1 MNMTVG
7 EISSACGGELLCGD
21 SNTVITS
28 VSTDSRK
35 ISPGTLFVPIKG
47 ERTDA
52 HDFIGAAFEAGASA
66 SLTQEHSRMEDSHAW
81 IRVTDTV
88 DALQRIA
95 SAYRKRF
102 RIPFVGITG
111 SVGKTTTKEMVALAL
126 SAKFNVM
133 KTEGNFNSQ
142 IGLPLTMFRLT
153 DKHEAAVIEMG
164 MSNFGEMERLAQ
176 IAAPD
181 YAVVTN
187 IGISHIEQLKTQQNI
202 RKEKLHI
209 TDRFHQ
215 GSVLFLNGD
224 DELLAEL
231 RGTLDTKIVYFG
243 TKPWCDFRAED
254 IQSESG
260 STTFTLFT
268 PETSAKVQIPAL
280 GMHNVINAL
289 AGLAVAQTL
298 GVPLDGAIKK
308 LAEYQPLAMRQQIH
322 SINGMTVIDDSYN
335 ASPDSIR
342 SSVDVLCSFHSGKR
356 VAVLADM
363 LELGEFSQ
371 QAHYNVGV
379 YAAQAGVDVLITVGE
394 RAEQI
399 AKGAQSVQADI
410 TCSICKS
417 NEEALQKL
425 QPLLASGDAVLV
437 KGSRGM
443 HTDQIVKTLLS
454 SC

>member
-1 MNMTVG
+1 MKMTVSEVAG
-7 EISSACGGELLCGD
+7 ACGGELLCGD
-21 SNTVITS
+21 PDTVITS

-35 ISPGTLFVPIKG
+35 VGPGTLFVPIKG

-52 HDFIGAAFEAGASA
+52 HSFIDAVFAAGASA
-66 SLTQEHSRMEDSHAW
+66 SLTQEHSRMDDSHAW
-81 IRVTDTV
+81 IRVPDTV
-88 DALQRIA
+88 AALQRVA

-126 SAKFNVM
+126 SAKMNVM

-153 DKHEAAVIEMG
+153 DEHEAAVIEMG

-202 RKEKLHI
+202 RREKLHI
-209 TDRFHQ
+209 TDHFHK

-231 RGTLDTKIVYFG
+231 RGKLDAKIVCFG
-243 TKPWCDFRAED
+243 TKSWCDFRAEN
-254 IQSESG
+254 IEFEAG
-260 STTFTLFT
+260 STVFTLLT
-268 PETSAKVQIPAL
+268 PETSAKVRIPAL
-280 GMHNVINAL
+280 GMHNVTNAL
-289 AGLAVAQTL
+289 AGLAVAHTL
-298 GVPLDGAIKK
+298 GVPLGGAIKK
-308 LAEYQPLAMRQQIH
+308 LAEYKPLAMRQQIH
-322 SINGMTVIDDSYN
+322 SVNGMTVIDDSYN

-363 LELGEFSQ
+363 LELGELSQ
-371 QAHYNVGV
+371 QAHNSVGV

-399 AKGAQSVQADI
+399 AKGAQSVKPDI
-410 TCSICKS
+410 ICYICENNDEAIKKLKS
-417 NEEALQKL
+417 
-425 QPLLASGDAVLV
+425 LLTFGDAVLV

-443 HTDQIVKTLLS
+443 HTDQIVKALL
-454 SC
+454 

>member
-7 EISSACGGELLCGD
+7 EICRACGGELLCGNPD
-21 SNTVITS
+21 TVITS
-28 VSTDSRK
+28 VSTDSRN
-35 ISPGTLFVPIKG
+35 IAPGTLFVPIKG

-52 HDFIGAAFEAGASA
+52 HNFIGAAFESGASA
-66 SLTQEHSRMEDSHAW
+66 SLTQEHSQMEDNHAW
-81 IRVTDTV
+81 IRVTNTV
-88 DALQRIA
+88 EALQQIA

-102 RIPFVGITG
+102 CIPFVGITG

-126 SAKFNVM
+126 SAKLNVM

-142 IGLPLTMFRLT
+142 IGLPLTMFRL
-153 DKHEAAVIEMG
+153 KEEHEAAVIEMG
-164 MSNFGEMERLAQ
+164 MSNFGEMARLAQ

-202 RKEKLHI
+202 RSEKLHI

-215 GSVLFLNGD
+215 GSVLLLNGD

-231 RGTLDTKIVYFG
+231 RGELDAKIVYFG
-243 TKPWCDFRAED
+243 TKPWCDFRAEH
-254 IQSESG
+254 IESEAG

-268 PETSAKVQIPAL
+268 PETSARVRIPTL

-322 SINGMTVIDDSYN
+322 SVNGMTIIDDSYN

-371 QAHYNVGV
+371 QAHYDVGA
-379 YAAQAGVDVLITVGE
+379 YAAQAGVDVLITVGT

-399 AKGAQSVQADI
+399 AKGTQSVKPDM
-410 TCSICKS
+410 TCFICTS
-417 NEEALQKL
+417 NEEAIQKL
-425 QPLLASGDAVLV
+425 QSLLTCGDAVLV

-443 HTDQIVKTLLS
+443 HTDEIVKALL
-454 SC
+454 